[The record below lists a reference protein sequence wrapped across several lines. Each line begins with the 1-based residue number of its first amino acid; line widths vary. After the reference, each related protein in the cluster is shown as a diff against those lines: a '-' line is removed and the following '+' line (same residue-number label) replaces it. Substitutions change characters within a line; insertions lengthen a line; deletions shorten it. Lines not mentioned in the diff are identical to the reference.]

1 LTVALAVVFN
11 LSLLGVFKYAGM
23 FGETVEFLANRPLP
37 ALERFK
43 SIALPLGISFF
54 TFQAMS
60 YVIDVYRGHV
70 PVERR
75 PLRLA
80 TYIVMFPQ
88 LIAGPIVRYETVFAE
103 LRERRLSPELFAK
116 GVQVFIL
123 GLASKVL
130 IANALAVPSDGVFSL
145 PVEELSFTLA
155 WVGAVAY
162 TLQIYFDFAGYSWM
176 AIGLGYMLGFHFPQ
190 NFDLPYTACSIT
202 DFWRRWHISL
212 STWFRD
218 YLYIPLGGN
227 RHGHAR
233 TGINL
238 VVVFLLCGL
247 WHGASWTFVLWGGY
261 HGCFLLIERLF
272 RGRGS
277 SLPALLRRGYA
288 MAVVTFGLALF
299 RADCLAHA
307 GGVWGAM
314 LGFGAEAGSFTVPRF
329 LPPDHCIALVAGILL
344 CGPVPE
350 LWGRLR
356 PSLDDRLVGV
366 SRALV
371 SAVLLV
377 LCAANLAAG
386 TYNPF
391 IYFRF

>member
-1 LTVALAVVFN
+1 
-11 LSLLGVFKYAGM
+11 
-23 FGETVEFLANRPLP
+23 
-37 ALERFK
+37 
-43 SIALPLGISFF
+43 
-54 TFQAMS
+54 MS
-60 YVIDVYRGHV
+60 YVIDVYRQHV

-103 LRERRLSPELFAK
+103 LRDRRLSPELFAK
-116 GVQVFIL
+116 GTRVFIM

-145 PVEELSFTLA
+145 PVEELTFSLA
-155 WVGAVAY
+155 WVGAIAY

-190 NFDLPYTACSIT
+190 NFNLPYMARSIT

-227 RHGHAR
+227 RRGNLR

-247 WHGASWTFVLWGGY
+247 WHGASWTFVLWGGF
-261 HGCFLLIERLF
+261 HGVFLLIERSF

-277 SLPALLRRGYA
+277 RVPAVFQHAYA

-299 RADCLAHA
+299 RADSLAHA

-314 LGFGAEAGSFTVPRF
+314 LGFGSGSGDFTVLRF
-329 LPPDHCIALVAGILL
+329 LPPDHCIALVAALAL
-344 CGPVPE
+344 SGPVPL
-350 LWGRLR
+350 LWSRLR
-356 PSLDDRLVGV
+356 PSVGSRVLEV
-366 SRALV
+366 SRVVV
-371 SAVLLV
+371 SAVLFI